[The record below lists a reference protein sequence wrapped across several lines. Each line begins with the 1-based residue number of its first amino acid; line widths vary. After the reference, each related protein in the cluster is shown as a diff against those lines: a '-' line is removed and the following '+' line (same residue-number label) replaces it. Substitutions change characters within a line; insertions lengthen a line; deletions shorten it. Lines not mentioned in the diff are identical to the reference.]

1 VRAAFEKPRSRPV
14 LFSFPNEAG
23 AHKVL
28 SVLKASAT
36 KTIRIGVDKSAD
48 RMAAIRKPL
57 AQLSADL
64 RLFGKHVTNE
74 MQDLRRNVEIRPVT
88 GATLFRHC
96 LEDLRKRVGAMTES
110 VERLEMVTTDG
121 TSIDC
126 LLELFLNLYY
136 ANEEAIS
143 AIEGRLQSYGYDPS
157 SFLPEQDLNLNSD
170 CDLDLDLD
178 LDLGNGP
185 FPEIS
190 SPVNFVG
197 RSTKGISAQS
207 LTLGRNPNKPAVR
220 NVGEEVRDMPFSDER
235 HLTKVTSVVE
245 ALAPMTV
252 AKSKIQNLNGDTPS
266 SISVSSPGAL
276 TPSMRQLLGKYA
288 TDGQSSQSEV
298 RVSGGTN
305 MSISPLP
312 MLSPAFAMAAAS
324 QTAQLNRALVNDYEH
339 KTDPDLSLPLSLPGG
354 DEEENTMELKSQV
367 IRSRG
372 IAGAGPVQS
381 KPLLTATPSLSRT
394 SDGVKPLRQSL
405 TSSLTPSLPT
415 VVAPLRP
422 VNEAAYSSL
431 PNFIQGQLS
440 LETMNS
446 AAVSVHA
453 AASRRCEAGGGAYF
467 TVDDIEAASPLPSAK
482 GKVFLSAMTKLGHV
496 QLKVVYG
503 QGTVYFFV

>member
-1 VRAAFEKPRSRPV
+1 
-14 LFSFPNEAG
+14 
-23 AHKVL
+23 
-28 SVLKASAT
+28 
-36 KTIRIGVDKSAD
+36 
-48 RMAAIRKPL
+48 MAALRKPL

-64 RLFGKHVTNE
+64 QLFGTHVTNE

-121 TSIDC
+121 ASIDC

-136 ANEEAIS
+136 ANEDAIS

-157 SFLPEQDLNLNSD
+157 SFLPERDVNLNSD
-170 CDLDLDLD
+170 SDLELDLD
-178 LDLGNGP
+178 LDLGGRP
-185 FPEIS
+185 LPEMS
-190 SPVNFVG
+190 SPVNSTG
-197 RSTKGISAQS
+197 RSTKGISSQS
-207 LTLGRNPNKPAVR
+207 LTLGRNQVNKSAVGSQ
-220 NVGEEVRDMPFSDER
+220 VDEASEMPFSDER

-252 AKSKIQNLNGDTPS
+252 AKSKFQNLKGDTPS
-266 SISVSSPGAL
+266 SISISSPGAL

-288 TDGQSSQSEV
+288 SDGQSSQSEA

-324 QTAQLNRALVNDYEH
+324 QTAQLNRAPVVDHYEH
-339 KTDPDLSLPLSLPGG
+339 KTDPDLSLPLSFPGG
-354 DEEENTMELKSQV
+354 DEENTIELKSQV

-381 KPLLTATPSLSRT
+381 KPLLTATPSQSKT

-415 VVAPLRP
+415 AVAPLRP
-422 VNEAAYSSL
+422 VNEADYSSL
-431 PNFIQGQLS
+431 PNFIRGQLS

-446 AAVSVHA
+446 AAVSVHT
-453 AASRRCEAGGGAYF
+453 AASRRCDAGGGAYF

>member
-1 VRAAFEKPRSRPV
+1 
-14 LFSFPNEAG
+14 
-23 AHKVL
+23 
-28 SVLKASAT
+28 
-36 KTIRIGVDKSAD
+36 
-48 RMAAIRKPL
+48 MAAIRKPL

-64 RLFGKHVTNE
+64 QLFGTHVTNE

-110 VERLEMVTTDG
+110 VERLETVTTDG

-157 SFLPEQDLNLNSD
+157 SFLPERELNSNLNLNSD
-170 CDLDLDLD
+170 SDLDLD
-178 LDLGNGP
+178 LDLGVGG
-185 FPEIS
+185 FSEMY
-190 SPVNFVG
+190 SPTQG
-197 RSTKGISAQS
+197 
-207 LTLGRNPNKPAVR
+207 LTLGRNPNKPTVR
-220 NVGEEVRDMPFSDER
+220 NVEEASEIPFSDER

-252 AKSKIQNLNGDTPS
+252 AKSKIQNLKGDTPS

-288 TDGQSSQSEV
+288 TDGQSSQSEA
-298 RVSGGTN
+298 RFSGGTN

-324 QTAQLNRALVNDYEH
+324 QTAQLNRAPVDDYRH
-339 KTDPDLSLPLSLPGG
+339 KTDPDLSLPLPREGDG
-354 DEEENTMELKSQV
+354 DEESTMELKSQV

-372 IAGAGPVQS
+372 IAGAGIPIQS
-381 KPLLTATPSLSRT
+381 KPLLTATPSLTRT

-405 TSSLTPSLPT
+405 TSTLTPSLPLA
-415 VVAPLRP
+415 VAPLRP
-422 VNEAAYSSL
+422 VNEADYSSL
-431 PNFIQGQLS
+431 PNFIRGQLS